1 MVRLVRFGKNRFGEL
16 PARHGRTM
24 DRPRRIWFALT
35 IPVVSVVAFLLIG
48 SAWLGAW
55 FGAGHETSEPAPAL
69 ALRSPLA
76 ASDAALPRLLPEEA
90 VLSTAGRLRP
100 SNATARDRGLPASWD
115 DDVLLAPLDP
125 SADPAEAPDA
135 SAMSAPAH
143 ESRDESAAP
152 TAVAGPELDEPSKP
166 SSIVSSDAD
175 VSPMPGNLSEP
186 IASTPWATP
195 YRPGERSAQLE
206 RTAAQADE
214 HTRRG
219 FDLASRKA
227 YHSARAEFIRALRV
241 VAQGLDAEHGSR
253 VHGDALAA
261 GLKALD
267 EVENFVPVGS
277 GLEDSLDLGEIVGGH
292 DTPILKLVDCQ
303 RLTPLEAVG
312 RYVDFAREQLAVAA
326 GGEVAG
332 SMALHALGKLQ
343 WSLADRQAAS
353 RPIDD
358 TKALAFFQAAIE
370 VCPENYLTL
379 NDLGVL
385 LARDGRFVEA
395 RRALEQSFAASQDPT
410 VLVNLAGLYQQ
421 LGDTT
426 QARQAQQLA
435 AQLAAARGRSGQNP
449 ARPAPSVAWKSP
461 QEFASSYAGVAGPWQ
476 PPAAQPQRQPTA
488 APVPAQ
494 TPVKEASRGWPWD
507 HMFGTRK

>member
-1 MVRLVRFGKNRFGEL
+1 
-16 PARHGRTM
+16 M
-24 DRPRRIWFALT
+24 DRPRRIWFGLT
-35 IPVVSVVAFLLIG
+35 IPVVSVIAFLLIG
-48 SAWLGAW
+48 SAWLEAW
-55 FGAGHETSEPAPAL
+55 FGAGHETSEPSPAL

-76 ASDAALPRLLPEEA
+76 ASDRGLPRLLPEEA
-90 VLSTAGRLRP
+90 VLASAGRLRP
-100 SNATARDRGLPASWD
+100 SSVIAQDCGSPASWD

-125 SADPAEAPDA
+125 SVDPAEAPDA
-135 SAMSAPAH
+135 SSTPGPAH
-143 ESRDESAAP
+143 EPGDESAAP
-152 TAVAGPELDEPSKP
+152 TAVAEPELDGPSKP
-166 SSIVSSDAD
+166 SIAVSSAAD

-186 IASTPWATP
+186 TPSTPWATP

-267 EVENFVPVGS
+267 EAEDFVPIGS
-277 GLEDSLDLGEIVGGH
+277 GLEGSLDLGEIVGGH
-292 DTPILKLVDCQ
+292 DTPVLKLVDCQ

-343 WSLADRQAAS
+343 WSLADRQVAS

-358 TKALAFFQAAIE
+358 TKALAYFQAAVE

-385 LARDGRFVEA
+385 LARGGRFVEA
-395 RRALEQSFAASQDPT
+395 RRALERSFAASQDPT
-410 VLVNLAGLYQQ
+410 VLANLAGLYQR
-421 LGDTT
+421 LGDTA
-426 QARQAQQLA
+426 QARQAQQVAAQLA
-435 AQLAAARGRSGQNP
+435 AQLAAARGRSGQDP
-449 ARPAPSVAWKSP
+449 ARPAPPVAWKSP
-461 QEFASSYAGVAGPWQ
+461 QEFANSYAGVAGPWQ

-488 APVPAQ
+488 APVPDQA
-494 TPVKEASRGWPWD
+494 PVKEASRGWPWD